1 MLRYL
6 VTTLHP
12 YQFMARDT
20 EFSLNFLL
28 LSMDVAVPT
37 LDPMVPV
44 PTLGDVILDKLYND
58 ETHEDVL
65 FIFNPPSD
73 IMTTA
78 NKSGVAFDVVSHSNV
93 DANKSAEYSRTPA
106 EDPSTPNK
114 PNDNASKIDHDTDRS
129 KWKAFSTGYSTD
141 DTTGVYKL
149 ALCQWPYFKAMFEG
163 DFAEGDSYTQENST
177 GRQTNNGVRES
188 AKQSHGR
195 ELGIPVSTRSS
206 LRHPGVGRLCSQ
218 CLSLPGFPRAGGQVC
233 GAIMQIHACLQE
245 CPSEE
250 FGPSRECGAIW
261 RLAGA
266 DVRDQPVKS

>member
-1 MLRYL
+1 
-6 VTTLHP
+6 
-12 YQFMARDT
+12 MARDT

-93 DANKSAEYSRTPA
+93 DANKSAEYARTPA

-149 ALCQWPYFKAMFEG
+149 ALCQWPHTDASWESLYLLAHRYDIQELVDYVPNAYLFP
-163 DFAEGDSYTQENST
+163 DFREPVVKYVAQSCRST
-177 GRQTNNGVRES
+177 LASKSARAKNLDHPES
-188 AKQSHGR
+188 A
-195 ELGIPVSTRSS
+195 EL
-206 LRHPGVGRLCSQ
+206 
-218 CLSLPGFPRAGGQVC
+218 
-233 GAIMQIHACLQE
+233 
-245 CPSEE
+245 
-250 FGPSRECGAIW
+250 FGDLLEQMYVINR
-261 RLAGA
+261 
-266 DVRDQPVKS
+266 